1 MRGITYSLVEQTTA
15 HVEPRER
22 ADSWSE
28 QVGFHHTRLDFRYAR
43 PDCFDGEMT
52 SQRSDTYD
60 LITWRSDRVEY
71 VRTPRLVRQ
80 APAPDYRFVFPV
92 EGEMTLRQDDRQIR
106 LSPGSGRLM
115 PLDAPFALRHGSM
128 LRGVILSIPACE
140 IDGPL
145 NRKSPLSTGVDLS
158 TGLGRVLHGMV
169 VGLYDERTH
178 LDAAQF
184 NAVTDR
190 AVELLCMLVAGDDRP
205 DVPGHL
211 AEVEAVVRRYAR
223 DHAADPGLTGASMA
237 RALGWSLRQI
247 QLALQRAGT
256 TPREVIREER
266 LRGVRDRLQRAEYAH
281 MTISE
286 LACAMGFSSASALST
301 AFRQRFGTSPRELR
315 RRHHQA

>member
-1 MRGITYSLVEQTTA
+1 MVEQTTA
-15 HVEPRER
+15 RVEPRER

-43 PDCFDGEMT
+43 PDSFSGEMT

-71 VRTPRLVRQ
+71 ARTPRLVRQ
-80 APAPDYRFVFPV
+80 APAPDYRFVFPLA
-92 EGEMTLRQDDRQIR
+92 GELTLRQNDRQIR
-106 LSPGSGRLM
+106 VTPGSGRLLT
-115 PLDAPFALRHGSM
+115 LDAPFELLHDPL

-140 IDGPL
+140 IEGPL
-145 NRKSPLSTGVDLS
+145 NRKSPLATGVDLS
-158 TGLGRVLHGMV
+158 TGLGRVLHGML
-169 VGLYDERTH
+169 VGLHDERTR

-184 NAVTDR
+184 DAVTDR
-190 AVELLCMLVAGDDRP
+190 AVELLCMLAAGDDRP
-205 DVPGHL
+205 DVPDHL

-223 DHAADPGLTGASMA
+223 DHAADPGLTGTSMA
-237 RALGWSLRQI
+237 RGLGWSLRQI

-256 TPREVIREER
+256 TPRELIREER
-266 LRGVRDRLQRAEYAH
+266 LRVVRDRLQRPEYAH

-315 RRHHQA
+315 RRHHHA